1 MEIILDYKR
10 LQEIQALP
18 TPDLKDIVEITSE
31 NFLSA
36 SRHSKDIKSMLSE
49 ILDGINDLSSRIA
62 VLEAR
67 QSSIFQIEEGEDVD
81 DDFDDEMSLE
91 EEIALLED

>member
-1 MEIILDYKR
+1 VEIILDYKR

-18 TPDLKDIVEITSE
+18 TPTTKDVVEITSE

-36 SRHSKDIKSMLSE
+36 SKHSKDIKAMLVE
-49 ILDGINDLSSRIA
+49 ILEGVNDLSSRIA

-81 DDFDDEMSLE
+81 EEFDDEMSLE
-91 EEIALLED
+91 EEIALSED